1 MPLPNIPRNEV
12 PLILL
17 ARDLFSYRPGTG
29 RRLVNKDCKLP
40 KKLSRA
46 TLDLLRDDL
55 RKAIVSDWARRGH
68 DPLRRGI
75 YRDEV
80 RRGPVWQ
87 RFDAPEF
94 QATPFVPR
102 LFRWLLNKRFDRPRW
117 PGLKHRPGNVFDEYI
132 QLAVVL
138 YLQRC
143 GRLTPTTRLP
153 TGFADNPLI
162 ALLFPD
168 IISRDPDQVTVPDRF
183 DRYQTPD
190 GTLILDLLQT
200 LIAEHLAR
208 VELHK
213 MSIGPAADMI
223 TLGRYQNA
231 ALGQYLQTIERLD
244 RPELGQCVIDAA
256 LRLAEPLTR
265 SDDWSSALSD
275 YSSLSELY
283 QARQQAVSFCGHLDR
298 LALWVNR
305 ARSVAFF
312 DPGYD
317 RAQLLL
323 SVWQPLGDSG
333 HRRFQD
339 WSTAMLALSNLA

>member
-1 MPLPNIPRNEV
+1 MTVPNIPRNEV

-17 ARDLFSYRPGTG
+17 ARNLFSYRSGTG

-80 RRGPVWQ
+80 RQGAVWR
-87 RFDAPEF
+87 RFDAPGF
-94 QATPFVPR
+94 QATPFVLR

-117 PGLKHRPGNVFDEYI
+117 PALKHRPGNVFDEFI

-138 YLQRC
+138 YLQRY

-153 TGFADNPLI
+153 AGFADNPLI

-168 IISRDPDQVTVPDRF
+168 IISRDPEQEPAPGLF

-190 GTLILDLLQT
+190 GTLVLDLLQA

-213 MSIGPAADMI
+213 MTIAPAAEMI
-223 TLGRYQNA
+223 TLGRFQNA
-231 ALGQYLQTIERLD
+231 VLGQYLQTIERLD
-244 RPELGQCVIDAA
+244 RPDLGRCVVDAA
-256 LRLAEPLTR
+256 LGLAEPLTR
-265 SDDWSSALSD
+265 VDDWSSALSD
-275 YSSLSELY
+275 YRSMSALY

-298 LALWVNR
+298 LAQWVNR

-339 WSTAMLALSNLA
+339 WSAAMLALSNRV